1 MRIIGLLVFLFCCI
15 CGSAENCR
23 VSGRIV
29 DKKNKQALSNVNV
42 RFQGTTIGTTTDD
55 NGNFHISGVTEGEYV
70 LGASLVG
77 YEPKNQ
83 KIAVFSD
90 VSNLLIEINEQ
101 SIEMDQVVVTASRT
115 ERDLKN
121 VPIAVQVIN
130 SKTIEKM
137 QVSTM
142 RDLLEYELPG
152 IDFKNNGGYANINML
167 GFGGKYVLF
176 LIDGERMAGE
186 SFDNIDY
193 NRINMENIERIE
205 IIKGASS
212 SLYGSNAV
220 GGVINIITKKPDSPL
235 SVRASAR
242 TGSFNEQNYNLSLS
256 TKQKWGSISLNGSY
270 KMKDPY
276 LLKDTEPMTLE
287 YDNGQQSEQALK
299 ETYIA
304 GYTDYN
310 INPIVMLNLSKK
322 LQVELKG
329 GYFFKERH
337 PGGIDGKKVR
347 DHFIDYTAGAKAFY
361 TISDRQHLSV
371 SANYD
376 MYEKYDYYKLL
387 DEREKKYA
395 NNQMRFSLLYD
406 YLIGGRH
413 ALVAGAEFFSEELMT
428 YMFESDGSNDKR
440 NADTYSVFA
449 QQDIVLSDQLTLVGG
464 LRYDYHSEFN
474 GHFSPRLSVMYRPV
488 RKITFRGGYSGGF
501 RSPTLKELYTDWYH
515 PYGGGFQI
523 KGNTDLKAETSNNF
537 NISGEGIFGKT
548 TVTAMAQYSLIKDKI
563 NNVWVHS
570 DTTQYINVGD
580 AKILSSEVTLSHRF
594 CRSFQVKGSYAYVH
608 DNLKRRSIVRPHSAT
623 VRGDYTS
630 QLFRKYNPG
639 ISFSGKYFSGMNIY
653 GTGDISETDGETG
666 IEQEVSEGYKVW
678 YEPYS
683 VWRLTLSQPLPFNI
697 ILNAGINNLFDYK
710 PKFSSFYSSIS
721 PGRTYYIELRWTLR

>member
-101 SIEMDQVVVTASRT
+101 SVEMDQVVVTASRT

-220 GGVINIITKKPDSPL
+220 GGVINK
-235 SVRASAR
+235 
-242 TGSFNEQNYNLSLS
+242 
-256 TKQKWGSISLNGSY
+256 
-270 KMKDPY
+270 
-276 LLKDTEPMTLE
+276 
-287 YDNGQQSEQALK
+287 
-299 ETYIA
+299 
-304 GYTDYN
+304 
-310 INPIVMLNLSKK
+310 
-322 LQVELKG
+322 
-329 GYFFKERH
+329 
-337 PGGIDGKKVR
+337 
-347 DHFIDYTAGAKAFY
+347 
-361 TISDRQHLSV
+361 
-371 SANYD
+371 
-376 MYEKYDYYKLL
+376 
-387 DEREKKYA
+387 
-395 NNQMRFSLLYD
+395 
-406 YLIGGRH
+406 
-413 ALVAGAEFFSEELMT
+413 
-428 YMFESDGSNDKR
+428 
-440 NADTYSVFA
+440 
-449 QQDIVLSDQLTLVGG
+449 
-464 LRYDYHSEFN
+464 
-474 GHFSPRLSVMYRPV
+474 
-488 RKITFRGGYSGGF
+488 
-501 RSPTLKELYTDWYH
+501 
-515 PYGGGFQI
+515 
-523 KGNTDLKAETSNNF
+523 
-537 NISGEGIFGKT
+537 
-548 TVTAMAQYSLIKDKI
+548 
-563 NNVWVHS
+563 
-570 DTTQYINVGD
+570 
-580 AKILSSEVTLSHRF
+580 
-594 CRSFQVKGSYAYVH
+594 
-608 DNLKRRSIVRPHSAT
+608 
-623 VRGDYTS
+623 
-630 QLFRKYNPG
+630 
-639 ISFSGKYFSGMNIY
+639 
-653 GTGDISETDGETG
+653 
-666 IEQEVSEGYKVW
+666 
-678 YEPYS
+678 
-683 VWRLTLSQPLPFNI
+683 
-697 ILNAGINNLFDYK
+697 
-710 PKFSSFYSSIS
+710 
-721 PGRTYYIELRWTLR
+721 